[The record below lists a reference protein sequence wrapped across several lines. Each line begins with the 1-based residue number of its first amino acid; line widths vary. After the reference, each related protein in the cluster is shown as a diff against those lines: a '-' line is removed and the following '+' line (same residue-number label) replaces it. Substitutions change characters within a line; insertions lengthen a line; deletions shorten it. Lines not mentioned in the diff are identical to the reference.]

1 MPWSTIANNQGV
13 SRANLQDAINQGYFT
28 LKAAFPSDGKQI
40 TKDNADAYI
49 NIPNSSWPGY
59 AEKSGNQ
66 LLTKV
71 DLPTTV
77 ENNGSFILDAQYGM
91 NFTSMSGSV
100 GSLPTFSF
108 PVTGGNTTVNF
119 NYTIPAQ
126 TITLG
131 IDGSPAFFPINVALY
146 IDSALISS
154 QAITSWP
161 ANYSFVISN
170 PIVAPQ
176 TIRFAINTGTV
187 PPPPSYT
194 FQSQSISNV
203 LVVKS
208 DANRMLVTTGKKT
221 FTTALKYTTT
231 VPGNLYYS
239 TNGGLSWVNTGLNGY
254 WTSLSASDSGNYM
267 VATQNNGRVYYSTNF
282 GVSWT
287 AVTSLGI
294 ANWSSSCV
302 FNNGTMIVTSLFG
315 NTGNVFR
322 TTNNWSS
329 YVNVAP
335 TQSAYITIAGAA
347 ASGYAFLADIYGRA
361 YTSSDFGTT
370 YTAAPF
376 GTPKTETYPYSARYS
391 SDGNYLDV
399 LYFSSISGGSFST
412 GIYFSTNQG
421 SSFSVLSGSN
431 VNTSTLGYWLA
442 NCLTNASSSYASLT
456 TLTQLRRISNF
467 SSISTVSGS
476 PSGIIMG
483 VDMNSGGSTILI
495 GGDISTSGLFKST
508 NSGTSF
514 QPL

>member
-1 MPWSTIANNQGV
+1 MPWSTLADNQTI

-28 LKAAFPSDGKQI
+28 LKASFPSDNKQI
-40 TKDNADAYI
+40 TKANADAYI
-49 NIPNSSWPGY
+49 NIPSASWPGY
-59 AEKSGNQ
+59 ADKSSNQ
-66 LLTKV
+66 LLTKI

-77 ENNGSFILDAQYGM
+77 QNNGNFILDANYGIT
-91 NFTSMSGSV
+91 FTSMSGSV
-100 GSLPTFSF
+100 GSLPSFSF
-108 PVTGGNTTVNF
+108 PVTGGNTTVSF

-131 IDGSPAFFPINVALY
+131 LGGSYNVFPSNVGLY

-154 QAITSWP
+154 QS
-161 ANYSFVISN
+161 ISSIPTTVAFTVPEIN
-170 PIVAPQ
+170 APQ
-176 TIRFAINTGTV
+176 TIRFAINTGST

-194 FQSQSISNV
+194 FQNQSISNV
-203 LVVKS
+203 LVVKN
-208 DANRMLVTTGKKT
+208 DANRMLITTGKKT
-221 FTTALKYTTT
+221 FSPALKYATTI
-231 VPGNLYYS
+231 PGNLYYS
-239 TNGGLSWVNTGLNGY
+239 TNGGSSWVNTGLNGY

-315 NTGNVFR
+315 GTGNVYR
-322 TTNNWSS
+322 TTTNWSS

-335 TQSAYITIAGAA
+335 VQGAYVTIAA
-347 ASGYAFLADIYGRA
+347 ASGSGYALLADINGRVW
-361 YTSSDFGTT
+361 TSSDFGTT
-370 YTAAPF
+370 YTQVPF
-376 GTPKTETYPYSARYS
+376 GFPKSNTYPYSARYS
-391 SDGNYLDV
+391 SDGSYLDI
-399 LYFSSISGGSFST
+399 LYFSDTGGIYQT
-412 GIYFSTNQG
+412 GINFSTNQG

-431 VNTSTLGYWLA
+431 VNIGTQGYWLA

-456 TLTQLRRISNF
+456 TLTQLRRVSNF
-467 SSISTVSGS
+467 SGISTVSGS
-476 PSGIIMG
+476 PSGVIMA

-495 GGDISTSGLFKST
+495 GGDIGTSGLFKST